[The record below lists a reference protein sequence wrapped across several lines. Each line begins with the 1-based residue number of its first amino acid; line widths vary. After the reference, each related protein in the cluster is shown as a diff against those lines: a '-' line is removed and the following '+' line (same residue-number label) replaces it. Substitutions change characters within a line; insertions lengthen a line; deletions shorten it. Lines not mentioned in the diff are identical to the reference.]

1 MNLLARKSERGE
13 VRAVKDMREP
23 PRFILLVEDNP
34 DTVDKTRGILEYYG
48 FRVIVCGTVAQAR
61 EVVRKA
67 TPRMIILEGSLP
79 DGSGFDFCRELRTE
93 YGYKPPIFLH
103 TALDGDENMKAGYM
117 AGCADYLVKPVDM
130 AILPLKVRAY
140 LNWYESIG

>member
-1 MNLLARKSERGE
+1 MKVLKRKSDRGE
-13 VRAVKDMREP
+13 GRPGEDKRE

-34 DTVDKTRGILEYYG
+34 ETVNETRGILEYHG
-48 FRVIVCGTVAQAR
+48 FRVTVCGTIAAAR
-61 EVVRKA
+61 EVVRET

-79 DGSGFDFCRELRTE
+79 DGSGFDFCRELHTE
-93 YGYKPPIFLH
+93 YGYNPPIFLH
-103 TALDGDENMKAGYM
+103 TALGGDENMKAGYM

-130 AILPLKVRAY
+130 AILPLKVRTY